1 MAGRKGFWRRR
12 ADTSSGAI
20 EPIRV
25 GDVLPSAPEEN
36 ARQVAD
42 RVKAII
48 AAAEENAAEI
58 ERFAHADAER
68 IRAEA
73 VAEGEA
79 HIERVRE
86 STAAIERRAGAMEE
100 AIAEIISGLGR
111 GAAQL
116 DRELAEAVAAPALAA
131 SESGDVLA
139 PGSDSESGV
148 DNEDVENEGVDN
160 EDVDNEGVENEGVD
174 NEGARLVALDLALEG
189 RDRDEAAAELAEHYP
204 GVEVEPILEE
214 VYAQFGPPETPPDD
228 QG

>member
-25 GDVLPSAPEEN
+25 GDVLPAAPEEN

-48 AAAEENAAEI
+48 GAAEENAAEI

-79 HIERVRE
+79 HIERVRQ
-86 STAAIERRAGAMEE
+86 STAAIERRAAAMEE

-116 DRELAEAVAAPALAA
+116 DRELADAAEAVAAPALAA
-131 SESGDVLA
+131 SEGADMPAPDGDPASGGETADI
-139 PGSDSESGV
+139 D
-148 DNEDVENEGVDN
+148 NEGVD
-160 EDVDNEGVENEGVD
+160 NEGVD

-214 VYAQFGPPETPPDD
+214 VYAQFGPPETPADD